1 MFNVGTVAREYGSGG
16 ADIGRKVAEL
26 LGWMCLDKQI
36 IERVAA
42 LGKVDPTWAVE
53 ADEHA
58 SAWWER
64 LMKSF
69 RSGGPESYVGE
80 GPQFGVDRDTL
91 QQFTASVIEQA
102 AKEGSCVVIGRS
114 SQCALNHHPTAL
126 HGLVFAPLAEKIARM
141 KLRHPNEHDL
151 QALLRRVDSDRTQYT
166 QRYYGH
172 DWSDRGLYHLCLNS
186 TLGIDACAR
195 LVVQT
200 IQSSQVSEKSLLQ
213 PD

>member
-1 MFNVGTVAREYGSGG
+1 MCNVVTVAREYGSGG

-26 LGWMCLDKQI
+26 MGWVCLDKQI
-36 IERVAA
+36 IDRVAVM
-42 LGKVDPTWAVE
+42 GKVDSTWAGE

-64 LMKSF
+64 MMKSF

-80 GPQFGVDRDTL
+80 GSELGVDRDTL

-114 SQCALNHHPTAL
+114 SQCILNNHPTAL
-126 HGLVFAPLAEKIARM
+126 HVLVFAPLAEKIARM
-141 KLRHPNEHDL
+141 NLRHPSEHDL
-151 QALLRRVDSDRTQYT
+151 QGLLRRIDSERTEYT
-166 QRYYGH
+166 QHYFGH

-186 TLGIDACAR
+186 TLGIEACAR

-200 IQSSQVSEKSLLQ
+200 IQSSQVS
-213 PD
+213 